1 MDYQEE
7 CKRCKEIL
15 RPMAAAIYGHLYQVD
30 SNSPY
35 RDEID
40 QVKRRAEKA
49 VLAASC
55 ICAELNKLYGE
66 D

>member
-1 MDYQEE
+1 MGYKEE
-7 CKRCKEIL
+7 CNKCKETL
-15 RPMAAAIYGHLYQVD
+15 RPMAAAIYGHLYQTD
-30 SNSPY
+30 NSPY

-40 QVKRRAEKA
+40 QVKGRARKA

-55 ICAELNKLYGE
+55 ICAELNKIYGE